1 MQKRYGWKI
10 IKKSLKSFLVT
21 EHFFGLNIIIKPM
34 KIIDNKDV
42 KGYSESFKC
51 QLFNGENRLWK
62 LFMSTE
68 IYVKNKSWKNHRK
81 FPLWVTFRI
90 ITFFAQV
97 IEIESY
103 TQGSWEKFLSNGITY
118 QFIQFIPGF
127 GLFWPFFYSIRR
139 TNLGNIDYRLQYFN
153 WFCR

>member
-10 IKKSLKSFLVT
+10 IKKSLKTFLVT

-34 KIIDNKDV
+34 KIINNKYV

-51 QLFNGENRLWK
+51 QLFNGANRFWK

-81 FPLWVTFRI
+81 FPFWVTFRI

-97 IEIESY
+97 IEIDKLYHGKLKKFPFQRYNLSIY
-103 TQGSWEKFLSNGITY
+103 TIHYEVRPILAIFL
-118 QFIQFIPGF
+118 
-127 GLFWPFFYSIRR
+127 LCYSI
-139 TNLGNIDYRLQYFN
+139 TIIIYLLVQ
-153 WFCR
+153 